1 MGRPLVVAIGAA
13 LIVATIGGALTDV
26 GPWYENLKKPAL
38 NPPNWLFAPAWT
50 FIYGLAV
57 AAAVVGWRSARSAN
71 DRTLIIVLFAVNA
84 AFNIGWSALFFTLK
98 RPDWALVEV
107 ALLWGSVLALVL
119 FFRRFSPPSAYVLL
133 PYLAW
138 VGFAAYLN
146 FAIVRLNAPFG

>member
-50 FIYGLAV
+50 LIYGLAV

-71 DRTLIIVLFAVNA
+71 DRTLIIVLFAANA

-119 FFRRFSPPSAYVLL
+119 FFRRFSPPSAYALL